1 MKSAISRWASD
12 RDEASNA
19 QEYDY
24 DPEVDAIQ
32 KELGETNAP
41 GQVKLGAFY
50 SFPSELSTLFNSLL
64 LLLLLL
70 LLFGS
75 TEPSTTQTLSPAL

>member
-12 RDEASNA
+12 RDEASYA

-24 DPEVDAIQ
+24 DPEVAAIQ

-70 LLFGS
+70 LFGS